1 MNQDQLDR
9 FKRWFDGHTD
19 RFFGDDDYVNANL
32 KLKQEHTKRT
42 CQEIVLLAQE
52 LAWNDHDTRIA
63 ELIALF
69 HDIGR
74 FSQFVQYRTY
84 NDLKSVDH
92 SQLGVEVLRQEGIL
106 DVLTP
111 RERQWV
117 ETAVG
122 LHGRKSLPSA
132 LTGRALLFA
141 KIIRDADKI
150 DIFRVVTNYYRQ
162 YLEDPDSF
170 ILGIGLPDEPG
181 YSPKVLEAVLQEEPI
196 DSTELRNLNDA
207 KLCQLGWVYDLN
219 FTASLRRID
228 QCAFLPELFSFLP
241 QDEGIQRLC
250 RKIRQFVDDKLT
262 PAS

>member
-9 FKRWFDGHTD
+9 FKRWFDGYTD
-19 RFFGDDDYVNANL
+19 GFFGDDDYVNANL

-52 LAWNDHDTRIA
+52 LALNANEMRIA

-74 FSQFVQYRTY
+74 FPQFVQYRTY
-84 NDLKSVDH
+84 NDLKSVNH
-92 SQLGVEVLRQEGIL
+92 SHLGVEVLRTERVL
-106 DVLTP
+106 DVLTAQ
-111 RERQWV
+111 ERQWV

-122 LHGRKSLPSA
+122 LHGGKSVPTA
-132 LTGRALLFA
+132 LSGRTLLFT
-141 KIIRDADKI
+141 KLIRDADKI
-150 DIFRVVTNYYRQ
+150 DIFRIVADCYRQ
-162 YLEDPDSF
+162 YHEDPESF

-181 YSPKVLEAVLQEEPI
+181 YSPDVLKAALNEELI
-196 DSTELRNLNDA
+196 DSTKLRNLNDA

-228 QCAFLPELFSFLP
+228 QCGFVPELFAFLP
-241 QDEGIQRLC
+241 QDNAIEQLC
-250 RKIRQFVDDKLT
+250 LKIRNDVDAKL
-262 PAS
+262 A

>member
-9 FKRWFDGHTD
+9 FKRWFDGYTD
-19 RFFGDDDYVNANL
+19 GFFGDDDYVNANL

-52 LAWNDHDTRIA
+52 LALNANEMRIA

-74 FSQFVQYRTY
+74 FPQFVQYRTY
-84 NDLKSVDH
+84 NDLKSVNH
-92 SQLGVEVLRQEGIL
+92 SHLGVEVLRTERIL
-106 DVLTP
+106 DVLTTQ
-111 RERQWV
+111 ERQWV

-122 LHGRKSLPSA
+122 LHGGKSLPTA
-132 LTGRALLFA
+132 LTGRALLFTQL
-141 KIIRDADKI
+141 IRDADKI
-150 DIFRVVTNYYRQ
+150 DIFRIVADYYRQ
-162 YLEDPDSF
+162 YQEDPESF

-181 YSPKVLEAVLQEEPI
+181 YSPEVLKAVLNEELI
-196 DSTELRNLNDA
+196 DSTKLRNLNDA

-228 QCAFLPELFSFLP
+228 QCGFLAELFAFLP
-241 QDEGIQRLC
+241 QDDAIEQLC
-250 RKIRQFVDDKLT
+250 HKIRNDVDARL
-262 PAS
+262 A